1 MEDFQLNP
9 DSNIPLWVQLKD
21 RLVYLIMTDVYS
33 NGDQLPT
40 VRELSVKLNIAYNTV
55 SKVYRDLER
64 DGIIKTK
71 QGKGTFVTLEKR
83 EDVERPDIRINS
95 MIIDLVATARKSGM
109 TDQELVMALEKELE
123 RAR

>member
-21 RLVYLIMTDVYS
+21 RLVYLIMTDAYS

-71 QGKGTFVTLEKR
+71 QGKGTFVTLEKDK
-83 EDVERPDIRINS
+83 DVVRPDIRINS

>member
-71 QGKGTFVTLEKR
+71 QGKGTFVTLEK
-83 EDVERPDIRINS
+83 DKDIVRPDIRINS

-109 TDQELVMALEKELE
+109 TDQELFMALEKELG